1 MGRPKKETVKNL
13 VGRGEYIR
21 ILTDFVYISAAGG
34 DDDGEFGNN
43 DMSDSVGRSVWAEM
57 W

>member
-34 DDDGEFGNN
+34 DDDGELGNN